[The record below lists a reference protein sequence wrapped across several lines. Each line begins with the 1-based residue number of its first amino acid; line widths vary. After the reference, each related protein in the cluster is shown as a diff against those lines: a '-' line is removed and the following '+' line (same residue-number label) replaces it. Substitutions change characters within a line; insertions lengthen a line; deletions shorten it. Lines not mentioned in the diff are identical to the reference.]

1 MDLKNIVSKSYE
13 LRKKIIDIIYKS
25 GKGHFGGALSCI
37 DLILALYYGGFIF
50 FNKIANKNSNFIL
63 SKGHAAIALYV
74 VLNDLGLIEDNV
86 LSNMNQGSIIGEHPD
101 HQVPG
106 IDVIAGSLGHGLGIG
121 IGRSVANKL
130 DNSSLINYVLMGDGE
145 CSEGS
150 VWEAVNFAGKIKLNN
165 IITIIDNNGLG
176 ILEQKSKL
184 KPETNKKVWEGF
196 GWHVTDLDGHD
207 IFSII
212 ESLNF
217 LTTSNIDKPK
227 VIIANTLKGKGISFM
242 EDKLEWHHGSLSEE
256 LYNQAIKDLEIYA
269 N

>member
-1 MDLKNIVSKSYE
+1 
-13 LRKKIIDIIYKS
+13 
-25 GKGHFGGALSCI
+25 
-37 DLILALYYGGFIF
+37 
-50 FNKIANKNSNFIL
+50 
-63 SKGHAAIALYV
+63 
-74 VLNDLGLIEDNV
+74 
-86 LSNMNQGSIIGEHPD
+86 
-101 HQVPG
+101 
-106 IDVIAGSLGHGLGIG
+106 
-121 IGRSVANKL
+121 
-130 DNSSLINYVLMGDGE
+130 MGDGE

-184 KPETNKKVWEGF
+184 KPETNNKVWEGF
-196 GWHVTDLDGHD
+196 GWHVTKIDGHD

-212 ESLNF
+212 ETLNF

-242 EDKLEWHHGSLSEE
+242 ENKLEWHHGSLSEE
-256 LYNQAIKDLEIYA
+256 LYNKAIKDLEIYA